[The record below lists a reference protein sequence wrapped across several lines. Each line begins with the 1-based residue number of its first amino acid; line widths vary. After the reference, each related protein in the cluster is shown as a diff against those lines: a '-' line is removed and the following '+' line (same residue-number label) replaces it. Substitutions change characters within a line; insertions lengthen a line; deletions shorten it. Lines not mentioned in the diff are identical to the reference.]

1 MMKQLHWASAFAE
14 NRSQPL
20 SIDRAGRG
28 PGRMLTCRPRTLLV
42 LLMTDFMSDVIA
54 VSPSAGEGSP
64 DEAEMASAGE
74 GFLLRAEPARI
85 VVLHLD
91 SLCCL
96 PAMNALFE
104 ALGGRIV
111 LVVSSDRFAG
121 ARGFLRQ
128 LRRNVTHSG
137 VRMTVALGFDIV
149 ALRISAFFA
158 PAMRLLVARRG
169 RRQSRCWRSPPEL
182 AAGVGAACCIVSDIN
197 AAAAL
202 DRVRQVRPNLVVSLH
217 FDQILRPAFLQA
229 VACPVVNVHPA
240 LLPAHR
246 GPCPAFWTL
255 AAQDERCGV
264 TVHRIVDESIDTGPI
279 LARRERSVPGEIC
292 MGELDELL
300 FCDGVDALIGLLMTR
315 PIVVRDPPGAQ
326 GCYEP
331 FPDRAAVRR
340 ARHQGVRLWRLRHAV
355 RLICG
360 LFGWCRHCGQSAG

>member
-1 MMKQLHWASAFAE
+1 MKQLNWTSAFAE
-14 NRSQPL
+14 NRLRHL

-28 PGRMLTCRPRTLLV
+28 PERMVTCRPRRLRASLLTAFV
-42 LLMTDFMSDVIA
+42 SDSVP
-54 VSPSAGEGSP
+54 VSPSAGQGGP
-64 DEAEMASAGE
+64 DGARTSSAGQSA
-74 GFLLRAEPARI
+74 LLLGEPMRI

-111 LVVSSDRFAG
+111 LLVSSDRFAG
-121 ARGFLRQ
+121 PRGFLRQ
-128 LRRNVTHSG
+128 LRRNVTRSG

-169 RRQSRCWRSPPEL
+169 RRPSGRWLSPSEL
-182 AAGVGAACCIVSDIN
+182 AAGVGASCCVVSDIN
-197 AAAAL
+197 ATQAL
-202 DRVRQVRPNLVVSLH
+202 DRVRQVRPDLVVSFH
-217 FDQILRPAFLQA
+217 FDQILRPAFLEA
-229 VACPVVNVHPA
+229 VRCPVVNVHPA

-264 TVHRIVDESIDTGPI
+264 TVHRIVDESIDTGPV
-279 LARRERSVPGEIC
+279 LARRDRLVPGDAC

-300 FCDGVDALIGLLMTR
+300 FRDGADVLIGLLKSRQM
-315 PIVVRDPPGAQ
+315 VVPGPLGPPGR
-326 GCYEP
+326 YEA
-331 FPDRAAVRR
+331 FPERAAVRR
-340 ARHQGVRLWRLRHAV
+340 ARRQGVRLWRLGHAV

-360 LFGWCRHCGQSAG
+360 LFGWSRHCGQGAA

>member
-1 MMKQLHWASAFAE
+1 MAEFMSHVLPVSSLAGQAAPGEAVAFSAAE
-14 NRSQPL
+14 
-20 SIDRAGRG
+20 G
-28 PGRMLTCRPRTLLV
+28 V
-42 LLMTDFMSDVIA
+42 LLR
-54 VSPSAGEGSP
+54 GEP
-64 DEAEMASAGE
+64 
-74 GFLLRAEPARI
+74 PARI

-96 PAMNALFE
+96 PAMNALFA

-128 LRRNVTHSG
+128 LRRNVMHSG

-158 PAMRLLVARRG
+158 PAMRLLAGWRR
-169 RRQSRCWRSPPEL
+169 RRQDRCWRSPREL
-182 AAGVGAACCIVSDIN
+182 AAGVGAPCCIVRDIN

-202 DRVRQVRPNLVVSLH
+202 DRVRQVRPDLVVSLH

-264 TVHRIVDESIDTGPI
+264 TVHRIIDGSIDTGPV
-279 LARRERSVPGEIC
+279 LARRERSLPGKLC

-300 FCDGVDALIGLLMTR
+300 FRDGVESLLALLGSQ
-315 PIVVRDPPGAQ
+315 PPVVLDPPGPQ
-326 GCYEP
+326 GPYEP
-331 FPDRAAVRR
+331 FPDRQPCAAPGAR
-340 ARHQGVRLWRLRHAV
+340 A
-355 RLICG
+355 CG
-360 LFGWCRHCGQSAG
+360 CGGWVTPCA

>member
-1 MMKQLHWASAFAE
+1 MGSEQLA
-14 NRSQPL
+14 L
-20 SIDRAGRG
+20 SPPHAARI
-28 PGRMLTCRPRTLLV
+28 
-42 LLMTDFMSDVIA
+42 LMTELMSEVIP
-54 VSPSAGEGSP
+54 VSPPARQAAGALSVGEG
-64 DEAEMASAGE
+64 G
-74 GFLLRAEPARI
+74 LLRAEPVRI

-104 ALGGRIV
+104 ALGDRIV

-137 VRMTVALGFDIV
+137 VRMTLALGFDIV

-158 PAMRLLVARRG
+158 PAMRLLMARRG
-169 RRQSRCWRSPPEL
+169 RQLSSCWRSPLEL
-182 AAGVGAACCIVSDIN
+182 AAGVAAACCRVRDIN
-197 AAAAL
+197 SRTAL
-202 DRVRQVRPNLVVSLH
+202 DRVRQVRPDLIVSLH
-217 FDQILRPAFLQA
+217 FDQILRSAFLQA
-229 VACPVVNVHPA
+229 VTCPVVNIHPA

-255 AAQDERCGV
+255 AAQDKRCGV
-264 TVHRIVDESIDTGPI
+264 TVHGIVDETIDTGPI
-279 LARRERSVPGEIC
+279 VARRERSVPGEVC

-300 FCDGVDALIGLLMTR
+300 FCDGVDVLIGLLKSR
-315 PIVVRDPPGAQ
+315 PIVVRDSPATEGR
-326 GCYEP
+326 YES

-340 ARHQGVRLWRLRHAV
+340 ARRQGVRLWRLRHAV

-360 LFGWCRHCGQSAG
+360 LFGWYRHCGQGAG